1 MKSGPIY
8 LPWVVVMSKKSF
20 IDLTALLDVVLILFF
35 AALINMA
42 NSAELDKETKN
53 AAEAQLQEQVQENQ
67 SLQETVDVLEAKVSS
82 LDEDLHAHKAE
93 LVDLY
98 GSEIEDLKDHQEILS
113 KISIIEIVLTGEN
126 NELII
131 NDGET
136 NIHILKERLLTE
148 ERTSILE
155 EDLITALNDAIDSR
169 DKSDIIFMKVSVAD
183 REVYKYAYDYLLD
196 VVNKVIND
204 YGKDK
209 VMLSKEFD

>member
-1 MKSGPIY
+1 
-8 LPWVVVMSKKSF
+8 MSKKSF

-67 SLQETVDVLEAKVSS
+67 RLQETVDVLEAKVSS